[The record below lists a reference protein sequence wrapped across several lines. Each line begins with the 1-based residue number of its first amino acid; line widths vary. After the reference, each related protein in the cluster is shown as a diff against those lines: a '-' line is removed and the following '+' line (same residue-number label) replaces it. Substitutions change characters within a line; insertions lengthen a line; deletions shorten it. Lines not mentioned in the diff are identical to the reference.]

1 MKTVRPSLPKR
12 LALKAKWT
20 ILALPWLVAGC
31 VTPVEYGD
39 IPHSAYVA
47 ADRCNPTAATQVNGN
62 DKPFFFV
69 TSRLPNCLTED
80 ISLLNHRGDKVRY
93 GRFEGP
99 IAAAQDIVESKQ
111 GVPLSFT
118 EPQQWWTNLVDKMR
132 AADGRVLVY
141 VHGFKETFYTS
152 SRDTA
157 QISRLANFKGPVIQY
172 SWPSQ
177 GALLKYPVDETN
189 MYWDERNFR
198 RFLMQLAQLPSTKE
212 IVLVSHSLGAR
223 LVLPSVEYVDRNVT
237 NSDSSVISNII
248 LVSPD
253 VDTQDF
259 ERDATEEILSG
270 RRVRNDRRIT
280 VYASLHDRA
289 LSISDGIHGYPR
301 LGRPRC
307 FDPFEAAD
315 LKARNLP
322 ERCYAAQPKYAEAI
336 DKLALTIIDTTA
348 ISRGRTGHSNYLLS
362 APACRDFAAVVNGER
377 MPDGRQ
383 ATHLPHVF
391 VLPPIPKGDKPDHLA
406 ICRRT
411 E

>member
-1 MKTVRPSLPKR
+1 MD
-12 LALKAKWT
+12 
-20 ILALPWLVAGC
+20 
-31 VTPVEYGD
+31 YGE
-39 IPHSAYVA
+39 IAHSAYVA
-47 ADRCNPTAATQVNGN
+47 PARCNPAENAGETSD

-69 TSRLPNCLTED
+69 TSRLPDCLTEN

-93 GRFEGP
+93 GRFAGP
-99 IAAAQDIVESKQ
+99 LAADQDTDEAKRS
-111 GVPLSFT
+111 VPLSFT
-118 EPQQWWTNLVDKMR
+118 ESQQWWANLADRMK

-157 QISRLANFKGPVIQY
+157 QISRLTEFPGPVIQY

-198 RFLMQLAQLPSTKE
+198 NFLMQLAQLPSTKE

-223 LVLPSVEYVDRNVT
+223 LVLPSVEYVDRNVA

-259 ERDATEEILSG
+259 ERDATEEILSA

-280 VYASLHDRA
+280 VYASMHDRA
-289 LSISDGIHGYPR
+289 LSLSDGLHGYPR
-301 LGRPRC
+301 LGYPRC

-322 ERCYAAQPKYAEAI
+322 ERCYAAQPKYAEAV
-336 DKLALTIIDTTA
+336 DKLALTIIDTTSV
-348 ISRGRTGHSNYLLS
+348 SRGRSGHSNYLLS
-362 APACRDFAAVVNGER
+362 APNCRDFAAVVNGNRHPE
-377 MPDGRQ
+377 GRE
-383 ATHLPHVF
+383 ATQLPHVF
-391 VLPPIPKGDKPDHLA
+391 VLPKIPDGEKPDHLA

>member
-1 MKTVRPSLPKR
+1 MSRHFAS
-12 LALKAKWT
+12 KAKWAV
-20 ILALPWLVAGC
+20 LALPWLMAGC

-47 ADRCNPTAATQVNGN
+47 PERCNPTAATRVQQD

-69 TSRLPNCLTED
+69 TSRLPNCLTEN
-80 ISLLNHRGDKVRY
+80 ISLLHHRGDKVRY
-93 GRFEGP
+93 GRFAGP
-99 IAAAQDIVESKQ
+99 QKATEETDEDDRSIS
-111 GVPLSFT
+111 LSFS
-118 EPQQWWTNLVDKMR
+118 ESLRWWAELADQMT

-141 VHGFKETFYTS
+141 VHGFRETFYTS

-157 QISRLANFKGPVIQY
+157 QIARLANFTGPVIQY

-198 RFLMQLAQLPSTKE
+198 KFLMQLAQLQSTKE
-212 IVLVSHSLGAR
+212 IILVSHSLGAR
-223 LVLPSVEYVDRNVT
+223 LVLPSVEHVDRNAS
-237 NSDSSVISNII
+237 NGDSSMISNII

-259 ERDATEEILSG
+259 ERDATEEILSA

-280 VYASLHDRA
+280 VYASLNDRA
-289 LSISDGIHGYPR
+289 LSLSDDIHGYPR

-307 FDPFEAAD
+307 FNPFEAAD

-336 DKLALTIIDTTA
+336 DKLALTIVDTTA

-377 MPDGRQ
+377 KPPGRQ

-391 VLPPIPKGDKPDHLA
+391 VLPAIPKDEKPDHLA
-406 ICRRT
+406 ICRRNQ
-411 E
+411 